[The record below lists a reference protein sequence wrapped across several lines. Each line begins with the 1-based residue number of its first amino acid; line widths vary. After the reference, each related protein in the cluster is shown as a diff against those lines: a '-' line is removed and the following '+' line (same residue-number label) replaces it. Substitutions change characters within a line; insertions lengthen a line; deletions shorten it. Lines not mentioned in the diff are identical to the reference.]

1 MNYTRRRKNR
11 LIVRFPIIIS
21 LLTTL
26 FFIACE
32 PDNNR
37 LGVDIFPPGDTILV
51 YTDTITDF
59 ETRLV
64 SSRPRITSESPET
77 ASNTRLFLLGSMRD
91 TLTGLSKAEIV
102 TSLTIVTAGAFG
114 DEPYVDSLLL
124 SLYVS
129 DVVGDTTQ
137 EMRVMVYEFLDT
149 LFYEK
154 DYYSDYDIT
163 GKYDPEPLVDRTIVP
178 KPNTYYEFNIND
190 PDYVQ
195 RVIDAA
201 RDTVFRYRSL
211 VEERFRGLYITTE
224 TVDEGGA
231 LAKVQLANG
240 LSGVK
245 FRYLHDSIDID
256 TAESSD
262 YSSYTMGFNESF
274 AEKVNIF
281 THDFTGT
288 AIEPYIDNPD
298 AEPPIAYAQGMAG
311 VNTKIIIPDLEPY
324 IGDGLVAI
332 NTANLE
338 FFIVP
343 DSISGI
349 SRDDYPFRL
358 MVERADED
366 DDYSPVYDRL
376 ISSNTGTFGRLK
388 QSNEFSAF
396 LDPRYFYSFQLGRH
410 LQSVVSDEIENGDL
424 VIYVDNPASTAQKIK
439 FWSNYSGMD
448 GGLRLE
454 LIYTKF

>member
-1 MNYTRRRKNR
+1 MKHITRKEAMR
-11 LIVRFPIIIS
+11 IIRFPILIFSIS
-21 LLTTL
+21 IFL
-26 FFIACE
+26 FISCE

-64 SSRPRITSESPET
+64 SSRPRITSESLT
-77 ASNTRLFLLGSMRD
+77 SASNSRLFLLGSKRD
-91 TLTGLSKAEIV
+91 SLTGLSKAEIV

-114 DEPYVDSLLL
+114 DEPYVDSLIL

-129 DVVGDTTQ
+129 QVDGDTTQ
-137 EMRVMVYEFLDT
+137 EMRILVYEFLDT

-154 DYYSDYDIT
+154 DYYSDYDVT

-178 KPNTYYEFNIND
+178 KPNTYYEFNITD
-190 PDYVQ
+190 PEYVQ
-195 RVIDAA
+195 RVVDAA
-201 RDTVFRYRSL
+201 RDTVFLYRSL
-211 VEERFRGLYITTE
+211 VEDLFRGLYITTE

-231 LAKVQLANG
+231 LAKIQLANG
-240 LSGVK
+240 LSGLK

-256 TAESSD
+256 TASLSD
-262 YSSYTMGFNESF
+262 YRSYSMNFNEQY

-281 THDFTGT
+281 THDFSGT
-288 AIEPYIDNPD
+288 ALEAFIDNPD

-311 VNTKIIIPDLEPY
+311 VNTKITIPDFENYLGE
-324 IGDGLVAI
+324 GLIAL
-332 NTANLE
+332 NAANII

-349 SRDDYPFRL
+349 DKEKYPSKLMMETKQADDSFTPI
-358 MVERADED
+358 
-366 DDYSPVYDRL
+366 YDQL
-376 ISSNTGTFGRLK
+376 ISSNTSTFGRLK

-396 LDPRYFYSFQLGRH
+396 LDPRYYYSFQVGRH
-410 LQSVVSDEIENGDL
+410 LQSVVSGEIENGDL
-424 VIYVDNPASTAQKIK
+424 IIHVDNPSSTSQVIK
-439 FWSNYSGMD
+439 FWSNYSGVD
-448 GGLRLE
+448 GGLKLE

>member
-1 MNYTRRRKNR
+1 
-11 LIVRFPIIIS
+11 
-21 LLTTL
+21 
-26 FFIACE
+26 
-32 PDNNR
+32 
-37 LGVDIFPPGDTILV
+37 
-51 YTDTITDF
+51 
-59 ETRLV
+59 
-64 SSRPRITSESPET
+64 
-77 ASNTRLFLLGSMRD
+77 MRD

-114 DEPYVDSLLL
+114 DEPVVDSLLL

-129 DVVGDTTQ
+129 DVIGDTTQ

-149 LFYEK
+149 LFYEN
-154 DYYSDYDIT
+154 DYYSDYDVT
-163 GKYDPEPLVDRTIVP
+163 GKYDPVPLVDRAIVP
-178 KPNTYYEFNIND
+178 KPNTYYEFNITD

-195 RVIDAA
+195 RVVDAA
-201 RDTVFRYRSL
+201 RDTVFLYRSL
-211 VEERFRGLYITTE
+211 VEDLFRGLYITTE
-224 TVDEGGA
+224 TVEGEGGA
-231 LAKVQLANG
+231 LARVQLANG
-240 LSGVK
+240 LSGLK

-262 YSSYTMGFNESF
+262 YRSYSMVFNESF

-298 AEPPIAYAQGMAG
+298 AEPPIAYTQGMAG
-311 VNTKIIIPDLEPY
+311 VNTRIIIPDLDPT

-349 SRDDYPFRL
+349 PRDDYPARL
-358 MVERADED
+358 MVERKDADGNF
-366 DDYSPVYDRL
+366 SPVYDRL
-376 ISSNTGTFGRLK
+376 ISSNTGSFGRLK

-396 LDPRYFYSFQLGRH
+396 LDPRYYYSFQLGRH
-410 LQSVVSDEIENGDL
+410 LQSVVSGEIENGDL
-424 VIYVDNPASTAQKIK
+424 IIYVDNPASTAQVIK

-448 GGLRLE
+448 GGLKLE